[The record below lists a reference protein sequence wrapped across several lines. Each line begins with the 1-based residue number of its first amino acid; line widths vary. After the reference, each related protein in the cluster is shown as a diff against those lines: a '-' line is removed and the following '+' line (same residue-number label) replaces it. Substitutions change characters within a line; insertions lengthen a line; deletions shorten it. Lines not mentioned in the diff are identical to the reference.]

1 MHTILIVVQIMVCAS
16 LIVLI
21 LIQHGKGADMGA
33 AFGSG
38 ASATVFGSR
47 GSASFLTRTTA
58 GLATAFFILSL
69 TLAYFSTGQREPRS
83 VLESVTVQTQPATE
97 LPATPVVPSSPRE
110 ELPAVQKEAVE
121 NTSAIPQV
129 LPTEMNAAQSESPA
143 PTENPVVTETAP
155 VIQEQAAAPPSMTGG
170 EKTQ

>member
-1 MHTILIVVQIMVCAS
+1 MHTILVIVQIMVCAS
-16 LIVLI
+16 LIGLI

-58 GLATAFFILSL
+58 GLAAAFFILSL
-69 TLAYFSTGQREPRS
+69 VLAYFSTGQREPRS

-97 LPATPVVPSSPRE
+97 LPATTAVPSPTSE
-110 ELPAVQKEAVE
+110 ELPTVQEETTAERTTENATTVTVE
-121 NTSAIPQV
+121 TNTQPV
-129 LPTEMNAAQSESPA
+129 ESPA
-143 PTENPVVTETAP
+143 ENSVVTETSP
-155 VIQEQAAAPPSMTGG
+155 VIQEQTPDPSAATE